1 MRVVKPQ
8 GNARQEGYRGRLKSP
23 QRDQY
28 HVGKT
33 RHGKSPKI
41 RSKPLGPC
49 FAAGKEHQREYGHGH
64 ASPDPRVKASSEKNK
79 ISRPKVH
86 GTRGGRRRRHDRFRW
101 SLIPSWADDPA
112 IGNRM
117 INARAETVAEKP
129 AYRSAFRHRR
139 CLVPADGF
147 YEWAKA
153 NGTKQPHYFQ
163 LKDGGPFAG
172 AGIWERWA
180 KGQEEVKRD
189 ITNIDRLRGEGASR
203 TCT

>member
-1 MRVVKPQ
+1 MRPIYAQDPPEVLAEHFELPEVPWFEPRYNIAPTQPVAVVRA
-8 GNARQEGYRGRLKSP
+8 GSEG
-23 QRDQY
+23 
-28 HVGKT
+28 
-33 RHGKSPKI
+33 
-41 RSKPLGPC
+41 
-49 FAAGKEHQREYGHGH
+49 
-64 ASPDPRVKASSEKNK
+64 
-79 ISRPKVH
+79 
-86 GTRGGRRRRHDRFRW
+86 GGRELSMLRW

-172 AGIWERWA
+172 RRPLGAVGQRGRGDK
-180 KGQEEVKRD
+180 KGHH
-189 ITNIDRLRGEGASR
+189 
-203 TCT
+203 